1 MQKISKKIELIAP
14 AGSFEKAKHALE
26 FGADAV
32 YLGIPEFS
40 LRSGVNKFSESE
52 VKSIIEYARKKNKKV
67 YITVNIFAHN
77 RHLKPIIK
85 FFKKINSWKPDGIT
99 ISDPGIIILA
109 KKYCPKISI
118 GLSTQANCTN
128 LESAKFW
135 QKQGVKKIILAREL
149 SLQEIAEIHKKVP
162 KLELEYFVHGA
173 MCMSYSGRCLLSS
186 YFLGRSANLGDCV
199 QPCRWE
205 YEFQTQSS
213 KLKMQNY
220 NDDFF
225 IKAKGHDDKILK
237 LEEDEYGSYILNSKD
252 LCLIKYLDDLKKAG
266 VTLFKIEGRNKSIF
280 YVSFV
285 SKIYA
290 QALRLRSKNIERKKE
305 LNKFFKQLQTL
316 THRDYITGFL
326 FGKENAK
333 QNYPESHKITD
344 YQFVGEVI
352 KSVKNKKWQT
362 YLKVHNVIFFN
373 DSLEIIQ
380 PRSKTV
386 KLKVKKMYDEDLTEI
401 KEAHGGQN
409 KIIVLETKNRIE
421 EMSVIRKK
429 IKK

>member
-1 MQKISKKIELIAP
+1 MSKKLELIAP

-26 FGADAV
+26 FGADAI

-40 LRSGVNKFSESE
+40 LRSGVNNFLENE
-52 VKSIIEYARKKNKKV
+52 VKDIIEYAHAKNKKV
-67 YITVNIFAHN
+67 YVTVNIFAHN
-77 RHLKPIIK
+77 RHLKPVIK
-85 FFKKINSWKPDGIT
+85 FLKKVNIWKPNGIT
-99 ISDPGIIILA
+99 ISDPGIIVLA
-109 KKYCPKISI
+109 KKYCPKILIS
-118 GLSTQANCTN
+118 LSTQANCTN

-135 QKQGVKKIILAREL
+135 FKQGVKKIILAREL
-149 SLQEIAEIHKKVP
+149 SLQEITEIHKKIP

-199 QPCRWE
+199 QPCRW
-205 YEFQTQSS
+205 
-213 KLKMQNY
+213 NY
-220 NDDFF
+220 NFYIEEKKRLGNF
-225 IKAKGHDDKILK
+225 LK
-237 LEEDEYGSYILNSKD
+237 LEEDEYGSYVLNSKD

-266 VTLFKIEGRNKSIF
+266 VTSFKIEGRNKSIF

-285 SKIYA
+285 SKIYS
-290 QALRLRSKNIERKKE
+290 QALKLKNVDKKKE

-333 QNYPESHKITD
+333 QNYKESHKTTN

-352 KSVKNKKWQT
+352 KSVKNKKSQT
-362 YLKVHNVIFFN
+362 YLKVHNVIFLN
-373 DSLEIIQ
+373 DDLEIIQ
-380 PRSKTV
+380 PKNETI
-386 KLKVKKMYDEDLTEI
+386 KMKVKKMYNEDLTEI

-421 EMSVIRKK
+421 KMSVIRKK